1 VTRIRLSPQA
11 RADLDD
17 VWFYF
22 ARESGSAERAT
33 RIVAAITDKFALF
46 ARFPF
51 IGKSFES
58 AKRPN
63 IRSFPVSNY
72 VIFYSTYP
80 TEIRVLRII
89 HASRDAWAVFTQE

>member
-1 VTRIRLSPQA
+1 MRIRLSPQA

-17 VWFYF
+17 IWFYF
-22 ARESGSAERAT
+22 ASESGGEERAT
-33 RIVAAITDKFALF
+33 RVVAAITDKFALF

-72 VIFYSTYP
+72 LIFYSTHSS
-80 TEIRVLRII
+80 EIRILRII
-89 HASRDAWAVFTQE
+89 HTSRDAWAAITQE